1 MHVVAAVIL
10 TRSLE
15 FFSMIQRSSIELD
28 MMLAGNIGLAGTTY
42 AIAVVLA
49 MGGPTPW
56 TDRE

>member
-1 MHVVAAVIL
+1 
-10 TRSLE
+10 
-15 FFSMIQRSSIELD
+15 